1 MNNIRSIKEIKLLDL
16 SENRITNTSLQV
28 LFNCISLLT
37 QLQTLYM
44 NSKIYIYIY
53 ICLYYR

>member
-28 LFNCISLLT
+28 LFNSISLLT

-44 NSKIYIYIY
+44 NSKIYIYI
-53 ICLYYR
+53 CLYYR